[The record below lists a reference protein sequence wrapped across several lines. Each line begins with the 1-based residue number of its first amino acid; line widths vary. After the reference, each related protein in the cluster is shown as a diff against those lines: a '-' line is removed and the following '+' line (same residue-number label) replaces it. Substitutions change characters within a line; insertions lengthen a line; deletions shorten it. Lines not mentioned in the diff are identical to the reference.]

1 MDIDERF
8 GRARE
13 AGYFLLS
20 GLRNGED
27 EAAIFAFDSSLH
39 MVQPFTT
46 DLDRAAGA
54 GHRASAR
61 GA

>member
-8 GRARE
+8 ARARE
-13 AGYFLLS
+13 TGYFLLS
-20 GLRNGED
+20 GLSNGED

-46 DLDRAAGA
+46 ELDRLKGSVTNFSPGA
-54 GHRASAR
+54 
-61 GA
+61 